1 MVDNRGFALYFSRSV
16 IPYLRGVEQK
26 DWTARHEF
34 FKHIGLYAY
43 RAETLQRITAM
54 PQGALEQAES
64 LEQLRWLQAGLK
76 IKVGRTDLETIG
88 IDTPEDLEK
97 AEAFIKGL

>member
-1 MVDNRGFALYFSRSV
+1 
-16 IPYLRGVEQK
+16 
-26 DWTARHEF
+26 
-34 FKHIGLYAY
+34 
-43 RAETLQRITAM
+43 M